1 MQWFTGGQLNACYN
15 ACDRHDPSK
24 TAIIWEGNEPTD
36 IKAITY
42 GEMTKRVSQYANVL
56 KSVGVVKGDRIVIYM
71 PMVAETA
78 YAMLACARIGAVHS
92 VVFAGFSAES
102 LAARIDDAECA
113 VIMTSDYGLRGPK
126 SIPLKKVVDDAIALL
141 PDPSL
146 VKTVLSY
153 KRTGES
159 INWVDGRDLWLD
171 DEADKQRPYCPCEPM
186 DAQDPLFLLYT
197 SGSTGKPKGIM
208 HTTAG
213 AVLL

>member
-78 YAMLACARIGAVHS
+78 YAMLACARIGRSEQSTAWSSLDSAQSRWRLASTMQS
-92 VVFAGFSAES
+92 V
-102 LAARIDDAECA
+102 R
-113 VIMTSDYGLRGPK
+113 
-126 SIPLKKVVDDAIALL
+126 
-141 PDPSL
+141 
-146 VKTVLSY
+146 
-153 KRTGES
+153 
-159 INWVDGRDLWLD
+159 
-171 DEADKQRPYCPCEPM
+171 
-186 DAQDPLFLLYT
+186 
-197 SGSTGKPKGIM
+197 
-208 HTTAG
+208 
-213 AVLL
+213 

>member
-1 MQWFTGGQLNACYN
+1 MNACYN

-92 VVFAGFSAES
+92 VVFARFSAES

-186 DAQDPLFLLYT
+186 DAEDPLFLLYT
-197 SGSTGKPKGIM
+197 SGST
-208 HTTAG
+208 
-213 AVLL
+213 